1 MNICDIESAPMYPVV
16 QSMNFDQDMVK
27 RTVISLNWAM
37 VQEDYTPGKVL
48 SQLHIGTR
56 NLIRLE
62 VLPPTEVQ
70 SGELYSDKQMSRL
83 SKRKAV
89 VDQLDANRQDFF
101 SGEFD
106 GFVPFT
112 TWAFLQS

>member
-27 RTVISLNWAM
+27 QTLISLNWAM
-37 VQEDYTPGKVL
+37 VQEDYIPGTV
-48 SQLHIGTR
+48 SSPPHTFMGR
-56 NLIRLE
+56 LIRSE

-70 SGELYSDKQMSRL
+70 SGELYSDKQISRL

-89 VDQLDANRQDFF
+89 VDQLDANRQEFF

-106 GFVPFT
+106 GFVPLT
-112 TWAFLQS
+112 LRSILQF